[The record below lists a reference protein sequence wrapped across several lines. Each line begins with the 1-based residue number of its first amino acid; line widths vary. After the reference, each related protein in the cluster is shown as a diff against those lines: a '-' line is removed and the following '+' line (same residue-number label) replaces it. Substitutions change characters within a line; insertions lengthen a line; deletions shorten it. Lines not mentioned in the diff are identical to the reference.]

1 MEQLRFDDRVAVV
14 TGAGGGLGRAYAL
27 LLASRGAQVVI
38 NDLGGSVS
46 GEGANVSA
54 AQKVVDEITAFGG
67 VAVADGHSVATADG
81 GEAIV
86 QTALDAFGR
95 LDIVVNNAGI
105 LRDKSILNTT
115 PEDFDAVIAVHLR
128 GAFCVSRPAFAVM
141 KKQSYGRIVNTTSP
155 AGLYG
160 NFGQTNY
167 SSAKLGLIGMAKT
180 IAVEGAKYNIKAN
193 CISPSA
199 YTRMTEGILDA
210 MADFVT
216 PDRVA
221 PVVAYLCHESNQLS
235 GEVLTTM
242 GGHVTKAWIA
252 ETQGWFG
259 DTPTLEDIAA
269 NIDQICDETNPRHL
283 TNIGQ
288 TAELLV
294 KFRNL
299 G

>member
-128 GAFCVSRPAFAVM
+128 GAFCVSRPGFAVM
-141 KKQSYGRIVNTTSP
+141 KKQSYGRI
-155 AGLYG
+155 
-160 NFGQTNY
+160 
-167 SSAKLGLIGMAKT
+167 
-180 IAVEGAKYNIKAN
+180 
-193 CISPSA
+193 
-199 YTRMTEGILDA
+199 
-210 MADFVT
+210 
-216 PDRVA
+216 
-221 PVVAYLCHESNQLS
+221 
-235 GEVLTTM
+235 
-242 GGHVTKAWIA
+242 
-252 ETQGWFG
+252 
-259 DTPTLEDIAA
+259 
-269 NIDQICDETNPRHL
+269 
-283 TNIGQ
+283 
-288 TAELLV
+288 
-294 KFRNL
+294 
-299 G
+299 